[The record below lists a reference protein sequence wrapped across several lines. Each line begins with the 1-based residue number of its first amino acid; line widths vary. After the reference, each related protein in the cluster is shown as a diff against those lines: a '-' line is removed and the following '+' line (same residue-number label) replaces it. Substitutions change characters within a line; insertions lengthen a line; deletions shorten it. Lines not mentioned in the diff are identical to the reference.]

1 MNLYRQMRI
10 ILIYDLPTNENV
22 EQGIYNRFHNNI
34 KKLGFYMLQYSVY
47 VKIIQND
54 SNYKQVYS
62 KLSNIIPEVGNII
75 LFKITEKQFSE
86 LIYLRGEKNKYET
99 IVGNNELVVFRS
111 DTN

>member
-10 ILIYDLPTNENV
+10 ILIYDLPTNEKI
-22 EQGIYNRFHNNI
+22 EQKIYNKFHNDI
-34 KKLGFYMLQYSVY
+34 KKIGFYMLQYSVY
-47 VKIIQND
+47 VKIIQYD
-54 SNYKQVYS
+54 SNFNQIYN
-62 KLSNIIPEVGNII
+62 KLATIIPDIGNII